1 MRTGYQPTIPVDT
14 TRPPKGDIEPPAVV
28 SRAGI
33 GDGWC
38 VDCTSVVT
46 IGNVSQFIM
55 RERGIE
61 DVTTTYCQENRRFVE
76 VDEHCK
82 QWMKS

>member
-1 MRTGYQPTIPVDT
+1 MS
-14 TRPPKGDIEPPAVV
+14 EPITK
-28 SRAGI
+28 AGTD
-33 GDGWC
+33 DGWC
-38 VDCTSVVT
+38 VDCTSVVA

-61 DVTTTYCQENRRFVE
+61 DATDTYCQKRRKFVA

-82 QWMKS
+82 GWMKS